1 MGQTDFRFGGASGV
15 AVAKSK
21 AASVD
26 EAVAELAAQLPSDEL
41 ALILVFLSPSYDPHH
56 FIAEITRQFD
66 ETQVCGCTTAG
77 ELAPDGWDE
86 NSVVALAFSRADF
99 SAAVRPILNLD
110 SFRVEDGRRIG
121 GELRQELLRITPQ
134 VDRGNPFGLVLIDGL
149 CRREE
154 AVMSAIYASLDDI
167 PVVGGSAG
175 DGMRF
180 EKTWVFCDGKAHT
193 NAALLIL
200 LNTSLPFRAF
210 KCDNFEPS
218 PQKMVVTEADIENR
232 TVRELNAEPAAEE
245 YSRMVGILDAKLDP
259 FSFASHPVL
268 VRVGGAYYA
277 RSIQRVEPDGSLHF
291 FCAIDEGMVLTAA
304 TSRSLV
310 GSTRD
315 TFAEIRDQI
324 GDVSLYIGFEC
335 LLRRLDAEQHQLAR
349 DMSDLWLS
357 YLWRAVRLH
366 ACEPDLHRRCDR
378 KAPVVTD
385 MLQGPDAVDQL
396 RREAAKLKKINA
408 ALMSRVERSMDQQL
422 NAFSLFETAIALD
435 HKVRD
440 RTHQL
445 REALHSVERA
455 NEGLYRAKQQAE
467 AASSL
472 KSSVLISVTHDLLQP
487 LNAARLTLSALTE
500 MMESQE
506 AGLLIDQADR
516 SLLMLEDLLRSLLEI
531 AKLDAGALKPDVR
544 AIALAPL
551 FEQLRNEFEPV
562 AARQGLSLR
571 IRASPRAVRSDAMM
585 LRRILQNLLANAIRY
600 TRNGGVVMGCWLRG
614 DHICIQVSD
623 TGPGIAQAQQQAIF
637 REFQRGEATATDQ
650 AGFGLGLSIVRRFAT
665 VLGHEVRLSSQVG
678 RGSTFTLEL
687 EPADLAEVS
696 DEVHEVKL
704 AERRYSGLEGAKILL
719 IENDP
724 NGSEAMAA
732 LLEGWGCDVAT
743 TRSAAD
749 ALLRL
754 SELGGA
760 PDAVIADLHL
770 DHGESGLSAI
780 ADVRQ
785 HLKLDTPAMIITA
798 DYSEKAAKDASR
810 HGLEVLKKPI
820 KPAEMRALLSFLLS

>member
-41 ALILVFLSPSYDPHH
+41 ALILVFLSPSYDPHQ

-110 SFRVEDGRRIG
+110 GFRVEDGRRIG
-121 GELRQELLRITPQ
+121 GELRHELLRVTPQ

-200 LNTSLPFRAF
+200 LNTSLPFRVF

-232 TVRELNAEPAAEE
+232 TVRELNAEPAAQE

-310 GSTRD
+310 GSTCD
-315 TFAEIRDQI
+315 TFTEIRDQI
-324 GDVSLYIGFEC
+324 GEVSLYIGFEC

-349 DMSDLWLS
+349 DMSDL
-357 YLWRAVRLH
+357 YRQNR
-366 ACEPDLHRRCDR
+366 
-378 KAPVVTD
+378 VVGFHTYGE
-385 MLQGPDAVDQL
+385 QFG
-396 RREAAKLKKINA
+396 
-408 ALMSRVERSMDQQL
+408 SMHVNQ
-422 NAFSLFETAIALD
+422 
-435 HKVRD
+435 
-440 RTHQL
+440 
-445 REALHSVERA
+445 
-455 NEGLYRAKQQAE
+455 
-467 AASSL
+467 
-472 KSSVLISVTHDLLQP
+472 
-487 LNAARLTLSALTE
+487 
-500 MMESQE
+500 
-506 AGLLIDQADR
+506 
-516 SLLMLEDLLRSLLEI
+516 
-531 AKLDAGALKPDVR
+531 
-544 AIALAPL
+544 
-551 FEQLRNEFEPV
+551 
-562 AARQGLSLR
+562 
-571 IRASPRAVRSDAMM
+571 
-585 LRRILQNLLANAIRY
+585 
-600 TRNGGVVMGCWLRG
+600 
-614 DHICIQVSD
+614 
-623 TGPGIAQAQQQAIF
+623 
-637 REFQRGEATATDQ
+637 
-650 AGFGLGLSIVRRFAT
+650 
-665 VLGHEVRLSSQVG
+665 
-678 RGSTFTLEL
+678 TFTGV
-687 EPADLAEVS
+687 AIG
-696 DEVHEVKL
+696 
-704 AERRYSGLEGAKILL
+704 RRPS
-719 IENDP
+719 
-724 NGSEAMAA
+724 
-732 LLEGWGCDVAT
+732 
-743 TRSAAD
+743 
-749 ALLRL
+749 
-754 SELGGA
+754 
-760 PDAVIADLHL
+760 
-770 DHGESGLSAI
+770 
-780 ADVRQ
+780 
-785 HLKLDTPAMIITA
+785 
-798 DYSEKAAKDASR
+798 
-810 HGLEVLKKPI
+810 
-820 KPAEMRALLSFLLS
+820 